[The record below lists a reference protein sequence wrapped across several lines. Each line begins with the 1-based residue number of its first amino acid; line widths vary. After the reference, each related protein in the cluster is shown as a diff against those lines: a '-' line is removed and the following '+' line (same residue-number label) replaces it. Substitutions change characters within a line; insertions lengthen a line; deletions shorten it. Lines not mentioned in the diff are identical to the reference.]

1 MRVLA
6 SSDVYKA
13 SQPPHSQSP
22 PSPTPEGQSQ
32 ASQPAHADMA
42 VSPLAFS
49 EFCTQIPM
57 AIAMERHADIFDI
70 SAGVDVTR
78 YFDGTAEVDVSAN
91 PGALRYL
98 FAFEVSFQSG
108 DPTHN
113 LNETAHTASGVLNDY
128 ILFERPYLVPNTTVY
143 RCRFRLA
150 VPSFLF
156 PRQGQTGFFQV
167 RVAAVFAFP
176 DQTCPN
182 GTRMIR
188 APTAVHRFSLQVKV
202 SPGSILNA
210 VR

>member
-22 PSPTPEGQSQ
+22 PPPAPESQSQ
-32 ASQPAHADMA
+32 APRPAHADMSL
-42 VSPLAFS
+42 SPLAFS

-108 DPTHN
+108 DPNHN

-128 ILFERPYLVPNTTVY
+128 ILFERPYIVPNTTVY

-156 PRQGQTGFFQV
+156 PRQGQTGKNSGLSP
-167 RVAAVFAFP
+167 AF
-176 DQTCPN
+176 
-182 GTRMIR
+182 TRD
-188 APTAVHRFSLQVKV
+188 
-202 SPGSILNA
+202 
-210 VR
+210 